1 MYIARCSNNS
11 LKDIS
16 VDIHAVS
23 VRKKSIIIIIII
35 IIITITTTN
44 NNNSNN
50 KLIYMALSPLIS
62 NGSFQVTS
70 RSIYSQ
76 LMSKKK
82 FEIRTSNLLRF

>member
-35 IIITITTTN
+35 IIIITTTN

-70 RSIYSQ
+70 KFNGKIY
-76 LMSKKK
+76 L
-82 FEIRTSNLLRF
+82 

>member
-35 IIITITTTN
+35 IIIITTTN

>member
-35 IIITITTTN
+35 TITTNN

-70 RSIYSQ
+70 KFNGKIY
-76 LMSKKK
+76 L
-82 FEIRTSNLLRF
+82 

>member
-35 IIITITTTN
+35 IITITITN

-70 RSIYSQ
+70 KFNGKIY
-76 LMSKKK
+76 L
-82 FEIRTSNLLRF
+82 

>member
-35 IIITITTTN
+35 TITTNN

-62 NGSFQVTS
+62 NSSFQVTS

>member
-35 IIITITTTN
+35 TITTTNN

-82 FEIRTSNLLRF
+82 FEIRTSNLLR

>member
-23 VRKKSIIIIIII
+23 VRKKSIIIIII

-70 RSIYSQ
+70 KFNGKIY
-76 LMSKKK
+76 L
-82 FEIRTSNLLRF
+82 